1 MANILLVEDNTDM
14 RMLLREVLEWGGH
27 QVACGRSGEEGLQTL
42 VSAPAAPDLIISDLM
57 MPGMDGIRFL
67 REVRGNPHW
76 SQVRFV
82 MMSANPHDDRLQT
95 AARHDGL
102 DGVLPKPFSLE
113 DLDAFL
119 S

>member
-27 QVACGRSGEEGLQTL
+27 EVACGRSGEEGLQSL
-42 VSAPAAPDLIISDLM
+42 AAASAVPDLIISDLM
-57 MPGMDGIRFL
+57 MPGMDGIGFL
-67 REVRGNPHW
+67 RVVRGNPGW
-76 SQVRFV
+76 SRVRFV
-82 MMSANPHDDRLQT
+82 MMSANPHDDRLKT
-95 AARHDGL
+95 ASKHDGL

-113 DLDAFL
+113 DLDALL